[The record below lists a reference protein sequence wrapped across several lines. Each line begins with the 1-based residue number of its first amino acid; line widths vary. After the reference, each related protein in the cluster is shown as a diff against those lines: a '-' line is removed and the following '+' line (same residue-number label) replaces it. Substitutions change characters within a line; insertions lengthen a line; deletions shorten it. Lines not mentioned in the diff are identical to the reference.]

1 MLLFE
6 LPSVPRSG
14 HSLRTLLFQVNDMSK
29 LLAILAAFLLLLAAC
44 RDSTGPTGIDGEYT
58 LVAINTQAL
67 PVTVRSN
74 NAGRIDFTSSTLA
87 LRPDFTYTETINRH
101 IVLAGA
107 AGATEYSDV
116 VIVNGSYKVAGN
128 RVTFTELTDD
138 GTEVGIPYTGTVDG
152 NSLTYRFDGDSYSF
166 RK

>member
-1 MLLFE
+1 VLLFE

-29 LLAILAAFLLLLAAC
+29 LLAILVAFLLPLAAC

-67 PVTVRSN
+67 PVTVFAS
-74 NAGRIDFTSSTLA
+74 NAGRIDVTGSTLV
-87 LRPDFTYTETINRH
+87 LRPDLTYTETINYR
-101 IVLAGA
+101 IVPTAEQPRDNA
-107 AGATEYSDV
+107 AIE
-116 VIVNGSYKVAGN
+116 NGSYRVVGN
-128 RVTFTELTDD
+128 TVTFTQLTDD
-138 GTEVGIPYTGTVDG
+138 GRRGFSYTGTVEG
-152 NSLTYRFDGDSYSF
+152 NSLTYRLEEDSYAY